1 MKIMGPMRLL
11 PIILV
16 SAIMAV
22 SCSGV
27 QDAAEVN
34 PTPQIKSIEG
44 EYSFSEVI
52 DSIQTAAPTETTP
65 AQFFYLKREY
75 TLQLVDKSKSS
86 ANEAHLFITEWASPD
101 RVFIT
106 HFKGSF
112 TFEGQSVR
120 LVLNNM
126 TVCDGVDIIVD
137 GQVNTASSQLK
148 LAFQHCPP
156 VYKNI
161 ELVSD
166 SPIST
171 LTANSTTHN

>member
-1 MKIMGPMRLL
+1 MKIMATVRFM
-11 PIILV
+11 PIVLV

-27 QDAAEVN
+27 QGAAEVN
-34 PTPQIKSIEG
+34 PTPQIKSVQG
-44 EYSFSEVI
+44 DYSFAEVI
-52 DSIQTAAPTETTP
+52 DSIQTVAQTEDAP

-75 TLQLVDKSKSS
+75 TLQLVENGKSTT
-86 ANEAHLFITEWASPD
+86 NEAHLFITEWASPD

-106 HFKGSF
+106 HFKGQYSF
-112 TFEGQSVR
+112 QGQSVR

-126 TVCDGVDIIVD
+126 TLCDGVDIVVE
-137 GQVNTASSQLK
+137 GQVNAANNLLK
-148 LAFQHCPP
+148 LSFQHCPP

-161 ELVSD
+161 ELISD
-166 SPIST
+166 SPVSA